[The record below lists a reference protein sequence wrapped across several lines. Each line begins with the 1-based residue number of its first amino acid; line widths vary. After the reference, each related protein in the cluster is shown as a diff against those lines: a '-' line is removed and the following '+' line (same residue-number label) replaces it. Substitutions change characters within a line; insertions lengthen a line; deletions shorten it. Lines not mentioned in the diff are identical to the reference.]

1 MTDTIATQMPAQVPE
16 FRQALVLPL
25 VRPHTHSRGDLMFAD
40 IAPYL
45 MALSAM
51 TFAALSAVTLISWV
65 DRFDPPAADTPA
77 EPRKQAAAA

>member
-1 MTDTIATQMPAQVPE
+1 
-16 FRQALVLPL
+16 
-25 VRPHTHSRGDLMFAD
+25 MFAD